1 MEELNKRKLKNT
13 YFWLMCLPLSL
24 HIAYEG
30 IFLYMQETSLI
41 YYNLISIAVFLTSM
55 FYLLKINEKI
65 SIILCFVEVTV
76 FCAVSTV
83 VLGWDFGFQNWLI
96 PSCIL
101 CLSIPFSEKREFYI
115 ISLMKT
121 VVYTALYFVV
131 KLEFNIENYTFINI
145 FFCITNVISIF
156 GMIFLAE
163 RMFKWSRAVENL
175 MLQDEVKK
183 MQELVG
189 IDELTGLF
197 TRHKMNE
204 ILENMNE
211 YVLKKEREF
220 YIAFADIDDFKY
232 VNDTFGHDAGDK
244 VLSSVAE
251 IMSNELRNEDVIA
264 RWGGEEFLILLRND
278 KLFKKSLSKD
288 KVVLILN
295 RVRQKIQNSSIQYK
309 DESISITVTFGGV
322 SSLDCNDVSEMIKLA
337 DECMYEGKHS
347 GKNKVVIK

>member
-1 MEELNKRKLKNT
+1 MEELNKIKLKNT
-13 YFWLMCLPLSL
+13 YFWLMCLSLSL

-30 IFLYMQETSLI
+30 VFLYMQEVPLI
-41 YYNLISIAVFLTSM
+41 YYNLISIVVFLTSM
-55 FYLLKINEKI
+55 FYIIRKNEKI
-65 SIILCFVEVTV
+65 SILLCFAEVTV
-76 FCAVSTV
+76 FCSVAAV
-83 VLGWDFGFQNWLI
+83 VLGWEYGFQNWLI

-115 ISLMKT
+115 MSIIKA
-121 VVYTALYFVV
+121 VVYTVLYFVV
-131 KLEFNIENYTFINI
+131 KLEFNVENYTVINI

-156 GMIFLAE
+156 GMIFLSE
-163 RMFKWSRAVENL
+163 RMFKWSTAVENL

-197 TRHKMNE
+197 TRHKMND
-204 ILENMNE
+204 ILESMND

-220 YIAFADIDDFKY
+220 YISFADIDDFKY

-244 VLSSVAE
+244 VLSSVAD
-251 IMSNELRNEDVIA
+251 IMSKELRNEDVIA

-278 KLFKKSLSKD
+278 RLFKKSLSKE
-288 KVVLILN
+288 KVVLILD

-309 DESISITVTFGGV
+309 DEVISITVTFGVV
-322 SSLDCNDVSEMIKLA
+322 SSLDCSNVSEMINLA
-337 DECMYEGKHS
+337 DDCMYEGKHS